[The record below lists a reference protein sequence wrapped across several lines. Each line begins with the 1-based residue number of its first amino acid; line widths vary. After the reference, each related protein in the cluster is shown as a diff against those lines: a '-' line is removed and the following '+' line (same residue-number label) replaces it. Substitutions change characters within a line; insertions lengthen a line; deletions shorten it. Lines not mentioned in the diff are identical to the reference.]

1 MRMTK
6 VYPNA
11 PAVEAPSQLV
21 LTAKDGKKEEV
32 LTVWRKS
39 LLFNCE
45 GFTVFDG
52 KGDLRFRVDCYS
64 AGRKGE
70 IVLMDAAGKS
80 LVTVRRKVNFFNS
93 FLNLKF
99 CFFFILGILFKVLIF
114 LTFDPFRYDFRI
126 SFGKRVYCYC

>member
-1 MRMTK
+1 MTR

-11 PAVEAPSQLV
+11 PATEAQSLLE
-21 LTAKDGKKEEV
+21 LTAGEKEGKEV
-32 LTVWRKS
+32 VMTVWRKS
-39 LLFNCE
+39 LLFNCK

-80 LVTVRRKVNFFNS
+80 LFTIRRKVNFVFV
-93 FLNLKF
+93 
-99 CFFFILGILFKVLIF
+99 FFF
-114 LTFDPFRYDFRI
+114 
-126 SFGKRVYCYC
+126 